1 MGALFMKDDIIN
13 KKEFRYN
20 SLKDAIKRLKEVI
33 DEQEKIDSKKLGSIL
48 NDAIIKRFEFTFEL
62 MWKVLKEYLED
73 NGFTDFMPSP
83 KSVLKY
89 AFKNGIINDEQG
101 YNLMLQDRNSTT
113 HIYDEKMASQIVK
126 NIKGKYVALIQSL
139 IDYLDKEEYLAK

>member
-1 MGALFMKDDIIN
+1 MKDSITI
-13 KKEFRYN
+13 KKEVRYN
-20 SLKDAIKRLKEVI
+20 SLKYTFKRLNEVI

-89 AFKNGIINDEQG
+89 AFKNGIINDEQC

-113 HIYDEKMASQIVK
+113 HIYDEKMASQIVQ
-126 NIKGKYVALIQSL
+126 NIKEKYVALIQSL
-139 IDYLDKEEYLAK
+139 IDYLDNEEYLVK

>member
-1 MGALFMKDDIIN
+1 MKDSITI
-13 KKEFRYN
+13 KKEVRYN
-20 SLKDAIKRLKEVI
+20 SLKYTFKRLNEVI
-33 DEQEKIDSKKLGSIL
+33 DEQKKINSKKLGSIL

-83 KSVLKY
+83 KNVLKY

-113 HIYDEKMASQIVK
+113 HIYDEKMASQKVK
-126 NIKGKYVALIQSL
+126 NIKEKYVALIHSL